1 MKVEEAFDTSFF
13 LYHLK
18 DINDLFSYKL
28 TTLQNNIGDN
38 KMGFI
43 SHI

>member
-13 LYHLK
+13 LYHL
-18 DINDLFSYKL
+18 NLFSYKL
-28 TTLQNNIGDN
+28 TTLQNNIGDK